1 MSVRAVT
8 VTDYTT
14 LERPSLNWLIP
25 GYLPKPGMLLLLGE
39 PFAGKSY
46 LAFQLALTL
55 AQGKLFLHK
64 RCHPSR
70 VLYLQFDPSELVW
83 RDRIISIQKAGV
95 DMTGPIYMVHPDD
108 NQRNMHILALE
119 HQRFL
124 RDCLEAS
131 KPDVVIIDV
140 LREIHSC
147 DEQDSTQMKQV
158 GDALMQVFHGYTLI
172 LIHHTRKQD
181 NEKPIEVINSS
192 RGSSYITG
200 KADATW
206 LIHQSRL
213 HIVSRFG
220 PYETHNMERLPCGL
234 WRV

>member
-1 MSVRAVT
+1 MIRT
-8 VTDYTT
+8 VSLTEYTT

-25 GYLPKPGMLLLLGE
+25 GLLPKPGMLLLLGE
-39 PFAGKSY
+39 PFAGKSF
-46 LAFQLALTL
+46 LAFQLALSL
-55 AQGKLFLHK
+55 AQGRMFLHQK
-64 RCHPSR
+64 CHPSR

-83 RDRIISIQKAGV
+83 RDRILSIQKAGI
-95 DMTGPIYMVHPDD
+95 DLSGPVMMVHPDD
-108 NQRNMHILALE
+108 NRRNVHILSLD
-119 HQRFL
+119 HQKFIQE
-124 RDCLEAS
+124 CLDQAQ
-131 KPDVVIIDV
+131 PDVVIIDV

-158 GDALMQVFHGYTLI
+158 GDVLMQLFHGYALV
-172 LIHHTRKQD
+172 LIHHTRKLD
-181 NEKPIEVINSS
+181 SDKPIEVINAS

-206 LIHQSRL
+206 LIHQNRL

-220 PYETHNMERLPCGL
+220 SPTVHTMERLPCGL

>member
-1 MSVRAVT
+1 MPVRAVT
-8 VTDYTT
+8 FDEYTT

-25 GYLPKPGMLLLLGE
+25 GYLPKPGMLLLIGE

-46 LAFQLALTL
+46 LAFQLGLML
-55 AQGKLFLHK
+55 AQGGMFLHK
-64 RCHPSR
+64 RCTQSR

-83 RDRIISIQKAGV
+83 RDRILSIKHAGV
-95 DMTGPIYMVHPDD
+95 SIAGPLFMVHPED
-108 NQRNMHILALE
+108 NARNMHILALE
-119 HQRFL
+119 HQQFL
-124 RDCLEAS
+124 RDTLDAS
-131 KPDVVIIDV
+131 RPDVVIIDV

-158 GDALMQVFHGYTLI
+158 GDALMQVFHGHTMV
-172 LIHHTRKQD
+172 LIHHTKKLD

-206 LIHQSRL
+206 LLHQGRL
-213 HIVSRFG
+213 HVVSRFG
-220 PYETHNMERLPCGL
+220 AYETHNMERLPCGL

>member
-1 MSVRAVT
+1 MVRAVPLA
-8 VTDYTT
+8 DYVV

-25 GYLPKPGMLLLLGE
+25 DLLPKPGMLLLLGE
-39 PFAGKSY
+39 PFAGKSF
-46 LAFQLALTL
+46 LAFQLALML
-55 AQGKLFLHK
+55 AQGGMFLHK
-64 RCHPSR
+64 KCRQSR

-83 RDRIISIQKAGV
+83 RDRILSIQKAGV
-95 DMTGPIYMVHPDD
+95 NLAGPIFMVHPDD
-108 NQRNMHILALE
+108 NRRNMHILTLE

-124 RDCLEAS
+124 QECLVAS
-131 KPDVVIIDV
+131 QPDVVIIDV

-158 GDALMQVFHGYTLI
+158 GDALMQIFHGVSI
-172 LIHHTRKQD
+172 VLIHHTKKLD
-181 NEKPIEVINSS
+181 AEKPIEVINSS

-206 LIHQSRL
+206 LLHQGRL
-213 HIVSRFG
+213 HTVSRFG
-220 PYETHNMERLPCGL
+220 APAIHNIERLPCGL